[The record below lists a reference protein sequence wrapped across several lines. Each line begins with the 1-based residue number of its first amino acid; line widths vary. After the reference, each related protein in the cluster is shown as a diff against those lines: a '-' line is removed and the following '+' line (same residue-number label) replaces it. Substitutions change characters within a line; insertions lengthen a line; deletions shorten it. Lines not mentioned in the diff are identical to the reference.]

1 MTEPINEEEIK
12 LKKQQEFWERARKG
26 VLKHVQEKGGKLAMS
41 EMHDYSMNKFFI
53 QHQKFSEMME
63 SFVNE
68 GLLEFDWTTHE
79 ASLTELGKEFIT
91 Q

>member
-1 MTEPINEEEIK
+1 MTQPLNDEDAK

-26 VLKHVQEKGGKLAMS
+26 VLKFLDEKGGKLAMS
-41 EMHDYSMNKFFI
+41 DLHEFSATKFFI

-68 GLLEFDWTTHE
+68 GLAEFEWATQDV
-79 ASLTELGKEFIT
+79 SLTELGKEFIT